1 MLTFIGISA
10 RILHPRFLPRH
21 DPGYN
26 TPKKHEEYK
35 AMKNVNANTGPQ
47 RFAHR
52 GLVQAAPENTLG
64 AFQGAVDGGYEGIE
78 IDVQMTRDGEIV
90 IAQDVYKRQG
100 GAFTLIIA
108 RFPMVSNK
116 ICVWRFPQKAQDH
129 THEKPRKI

>member
-35 AMKNVNANTGPQ
+35 AMKNVNAYTGPQ

-90 IAQDVYKRQG
+90 IAHD
-100 GAFTLIIA
+100 A
-108 RFPMVSNK
+108 RPSR
-116 ICVWRFPQKAQDH
+116 WRIKSPDQRSDLG
-129 THEKPRKI
+129 